1 MKSQKHGDPCKQ
13 FPQQILIEINY
24 TPGTGQS
31 ASQAPA
37 GQFPGGYKQPVPGS
51 SDSAGSQGNT
61 VMFLVVCDG
70 KSTSK
75 GREREN

>member
-37 GQFPGGYKQPVPGS
+37 GQFPGGYKQPVPVVTV
-51 SDSAGSQGNT
+51 QGAKRT
-61 VMFLVVCDG
+61 QRCF
-70 KSTSK
+70 
-75 GREREN
+75 